1 MEIQTQTNNRTT
13 INVDEEK
20 YIGGGAQVTGAREKI
35 PLSLA
40 RDKLSHKA
48 VKAQAII
55 IVCPF
60 RNTRFDTN
68 QSRIERR
75 FNENYNLPGLHYP
88 QFLGLALGFSPE
100 EPALKELRVD
110 PSKVVNIA

>member
-1 MEIQTQTNNRTT
+1 MLMK
-13 INVDEEK
+13 K
-20 YIGGGAQVTGAREKI
+20 YIGSSAQVTGANEKI
-35 PLSLA
+35 SLSLA
-40 RDKLSHKA
+40 RDKLSHRA

-55 IVCPF
+55 MVCPF

-68 QSRIERR
+68 KSRIERR
-75 FNENYNLPGLHYP
+75 FNENYNLPGSHYP

-110 PSKVVNIA
+110 PSKAVNIV